1 MSIEF
6 DIRPMVEKRSAIPM
20 ERVRVLRSFD
30 ELHLPEMRRGI
41 VFVFAAWSA
50 PAVMGFQ
57 RLTKMIKTL
66 DTGFLELVVLD
77 IDCLTAESAKLL
89 FGAPGFT
96 TGGWGETLWV
106 RDGHIV
112 ARALGHSAP
121 DALIEE
127 HTRGLLD
134 A

>member
-6 DIRPMVEKRSAIPM
+6 DIRPMVENRSAIPM
-20 ERVRVLRSFD
+20 ERLRVLRSFD
-30 ELHLPEMRRGI
+30 GLHLPEMQRGI
-41 VFVFAAWSA
+41 VFVFAAWSV

-66 DTGFLELVVLD
+66 DTGSLDLVVLD
-77 IDCLTAESAKLL
+77 IDCLTAESAELL

-106 RDGHIV
+106 RDGQIV

-127 HTRGLLD
+127 YTRGLLD